1 MQEMQSLSVISSS
14 FLQAF
19 VYKLDFSDPS
29 SQKNL
34 YFRNSKRVVIHI
46 LKAFTK

>member
-29 SQKNL
+29 SQKISASETAN
-34 YFRNSKRVVIHI
+34 V
-46 LKAFTK
+46 